1 MYEWNVLEGDHE
13 LRCDDDWLL
22 GTGAEDFFGGAYYF
36 WRGPFA
42 RATTGAFGVWKSGD
56 GAAEA
61 SVYRHHLVDGI
72 ECATSFTFRYE
83 SYEPTHGV
91 DACVFYDA
99 SVRLPR
105 RSSTAA
111 ANTYFKSRTTTPTLN
126 AQIGTYLADARRESR
141 PLNDPPPKLTT
152 HHETDAGHGRIEERT
167 MTVSHYLSWIDDAAA
182 WKGLAGIA
190 RIARIAR
197 SQSDERTCRHKKEL
211 SIRRKRIVCGL
222 KWTWG

>member
-1 MYEWNVLEGDHE
+1 MVDEVPVLDARPLPFLVEASHGAPYVSALSSADARRVEFAYPSALDRGATLAVVNRSSVPRSIALTLVASAVRPAADVGVLRASCGDHVSARADSDIVLADVSGRARYAGQIAAIRTEMYEWNVLEGDHE

-22 GTGAEDFFGGAYYF
+22 GTGTEDYFGGAYYF

-91 DACVFYDA
+91 DACVFYYVYPG
-99 SVRLPR
+99 S
-105 RSSTAA
+105 
-111 ANTYFKSRTTTPTLN
+111 
-126 AQIGTYLADARRESR
+126 
-141 PLNDPPPKLTT
+141 
-152 HHETDAGHGRIEERT
+152 
-167 MTVSHYLSWIDDAAA
+167 
-182 WKGLAGIA
+182 
-190 RIARIAR
+190 
-197 SQSDERTCRHKKEL
+197 
-211 SIRRKRIVCGL
+211 
-222 KWTWG
+222 